1 MAVPDVSGQTG
12 VLIVFPEKNGQF
24 LINKIK

>member
-1 MAVPDVSGQTG
+1 MAFPDVSGKTG

-24 LINKIK
+24 LVNKIK